1 MVIVI
6 TPKTYV
12 VPKDRGGSSLEE
24 PHPTAPMT
32 NPPSPDAPLQFDR
45 AVTKDSG
52 SLVPGVVC
60 ATCNTKIVDRYW
72 TLGDQPT
79 CVSCKA
85 TMMREVASAKRIGVY
100 GWSAF
105 YGFGAALGGAILYYA
120 VLKILNLEMALV
132 AIAIGYMVGY
142 AMRKGANGWGG
153 KRYQLTAAA
162 LTYLSVGLAYV
173 PLVMEGARDAKKEAA
188 KAVADSLAVVQAGSV
203 DVTDSTALDS
213 TALVA
218 PDTTVAFDSTAASDT
233 TAAATDTATATSE
246 DDAESSGFLKVI
258 LGFVGVVFLAM
269 TLPILYIIGSGA
281 GGLISA
287 LIIGLGIRQA
297 WRMTA
302 GNDLTFNGP
311 LTIPK

>member
-1 MVIVI
+1 
-6 TPKTYV
+6 
-12 VPKDRGGSSLEE
+12 
-24 PHPTAPMT
+24 MT
-32 NPPSPDAPLQFDR
+32 NPPSSSEAPLQFDR
-45 AVTKDSG
+45 AVTKDGASV
-52 SLVPGVVC
+52 VPGVVC
-60 ATCNTKIVDRYW
+60 ATCNHKIVDRYW

-85 TMMREVASAKRIGVY
+85 NMMREAASAKKLGVY

-162 LTYLSVGLAYV
+162 LTYLSVGMAYV
-173 PLVMEGARDAKKEAA
+173 PLVMEEARDEVKNQA
-188 KAVADSLAVVQAGSV
+188 KAVADSLAVVQAGSIDTDSGV
-203 DVTDSTALDS
+203 VADSALLAVADSTVGADSAAVTDSSAVADS
-213 TALVA
+213 
-218 PDTTVAFDSTAASDT
+218 
-233 TAAATDTATATSE
+233 AAAPADSATGAAGANK
-246 DDAESSGFLKVI
+246 DGAPSGFVKI
-258 LGFVGVVFLAM
+258 IFGFVAVFFFAL
-269 TLPILYIIGSGA
+269 TLPIMYIIGTLP

-287 LIIGLGIRQA
+287 LILGFGIRQA

-302 GNDLTFNGP
+302 GTDLTFNGP

>member
-1 MVIVI
+1 
-6 TPKTYV
+6 
-12 VPKDRGGSSLEE
+12 
-24 PHPTAPMT
+24 MT
-32 NPPSPDAPLQFDR
+32 NPPSSPEAPLQFDR
-45 AVTKDSG
+45 AVTKDGG

-60 ATCNTKIVDRYW
+60 STCNHRITDRYW

-79 CVSCKA
+79 CISCKA
-85 TMMREVASAKRIGVY
+85 RLTREAADAKKLSVY

-153 KRYQLTAAA
+153 RRYQLTAAA
-162 LTYLSVGLAYV
+162 LTYLSVGMAYV
-173 PLVMEGARDAKKEAA
+173 PLVMEGARDEAKSAA
-188 KAVADSLAVVQAGSV
+188 KAAADSLAIVQAGAVDATDSSAVVDSTLIAVADSTVSADSAVVS
-203 DVTDSTALDS
+203 DSSA
-213 TALVA
+213 AA
-218 PDTTVAFDSTAASDT
+218 DSTAAPADS
-233 TAAATDTATATSE
+233 AAAPAVAKDGGA
-246 DDAESSGFLKVI
+246 SSGFLKVV
-258 LGFVGVVFLAM
+258 LGFAAVFFFAL
-269 TLPILYIIGSGA
+269 TLPIMYIIGTLP

-287 LIIGLGIRQA
+287 LILGFGIRKA